1 MADFKYKNTGTFETH
16 HRAYNSIL
24 PCQNK
29 ILARKYDTA
38 RYDAHRARVQAA
50 RTGIDNATPKMH
62 MHLHVNLKKLQTE
75 EERLAVIERD
85 NRMLLEKMSHIMRTQ
100 GQVDHRNFYEHK
112 SLNYE
117 KRQKELDRITR
128 ENKAILTRIQ
138 GRNPHIATADLEADY
153 AQSSIYG
160 SNVTRYP
167 VLGAVGTGEYENE
180 EEFDAEDEGEE
191 AQEAE
196 EGEGTATLNMTQQ
209 GESSTD
215 EPEPLAEED
224 TQESN
229 APDAE
234 DSNTEGDRE
243 VDVE

>member
-1 MADFKYKNTGTFETH
+1 MADFKYKGTSNFKDN
-16 HRAYNSIL
+16 HRSYNSVL

-38 RYDAHRARVQAA
+38 RYEAHRARVNLAKA
-50 RTGIDNATPKMH
+50 DIDNAPPKLY

-128 ENKAILTRIQ
+128 ENKSILSRIQ
-138 GRNPHIATADLEADY
+138 GRRPFIATSELEGDY

-160 SNVTRYP
+160 ANVTRYP
-167 VLGAVGTGEYENE
+167 VLGAVGTGSFRE
-180 EEFDAEDEGEE
+180 EDGDYQADESPQPDEGE
-191 AQEAE
+191 AAE
-196 EGEGTATLNMTQQ
+196 ESSAGGGGDGPLILTQQ
-209 GESSTD
+209 GDSSTD
-215 EPEPLAEED
+215 GPLSPEKEAEAEPEAEAKPEV
-224 TQESN
+224 E
-229 APDAE
+229 
-234 DSNTEGDRE
+234 TEA
-243 VDVE
+243 